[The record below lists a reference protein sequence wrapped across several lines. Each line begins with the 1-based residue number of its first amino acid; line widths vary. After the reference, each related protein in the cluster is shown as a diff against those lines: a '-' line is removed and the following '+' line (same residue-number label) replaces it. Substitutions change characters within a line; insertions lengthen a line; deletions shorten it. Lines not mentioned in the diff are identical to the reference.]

1 MTLKASVFLELNDD
15 NQISIFYVSVR
26 DLMTMSV
33 QSDFVSVR
41 CALIQLDFVL
51 FLLAFHLLTFT
62 LFAHLLLVHQLAFAA
77 AV

>member
-51 FLLAFHLLTFT
+51 FLLAFHLLTLT